1 MKKNQL
7 TQLMKKYCS
16 SLSRTTSKV
25 TSPKGRRTIG
35 TCITREIKTKNGS
48 AMIIAIIVTAFIGAI
63 AVSTSQ
69 LVISEA
75 QINLR
80 YLDGIVADYAAQSAV
95 EWGLAAAREDSSL
108 GDESDQTSSPI
119 KEGKLEI
126 NSQISN
132 NLRATKFETYIWSDS
147 SGDADLIIG
156 NNDSR
161 TLEIQGAGD
170 IVWQLIG
177 IEQTAGDNCPATDS
191 LHIYLNITDDSG
203 KTSILNRYSN
213 NSGVWPESSIDNSF
227 YESKSI
233 STLTVRPLILTGVMP
248 SFTNIEEANL
258 KFVADDCEYKT
269 LWNINAPTATINT
282 AKKTIRGIGL
292 YGDVQKSLETN
303 Y

>member
-1 MKKNQL
+1 MKKL
-7 TQLMKKYCS
+7 
-16 SLSRTTSKV
+16 
-25 TSPKGRRTIG
+25 
-35 TCITREIKTKNGS
+35 KTKNGS

-63 AVSTSQ
+63 AVSASQ

-95 EWGLAAAREDSSL
+95 EWGLAEAREDSSL
-108 GDESDQTSSPI
+108 GDGLDQTSLPI
-119 KEGKLEI
+119 KEGELEI
-126 NSQISN
+126 NTELPN

-147 SGDADLIIG
+147 SGDADLVIE
-156 NNDSR
+156 NSDSR

-170 IVWQLIG
+170 IVWKLVG

-203 KTSILNRYSN
+203 KTLILNRYSN

-233 STLTVRPLILTGVMP
+233 STLTVRPLILTGVML

-258 KFVADDCEYKT
+258 EFVSDNCDYKT

-282 AKKTIRGIGL
+282 AQKTIRGIGL
-292 YGDVQKSLETN
+292 YGDVKIELETN